1 MAMSKADTQDAG
13 QHYLVCNTEGCQSNC
28 QFYCNAC
35 HQEMCEECRDE
46 HLKNPDNRSHEVVP
60 YRQRGHQLP
69 KEKCKKHPTK
79 YIDMHCDD
87 CNIPLCSKCCTMPD
101 HLRHKLVD
109 LETIYSENCAECQGK
124 IRQIYQYRY
133 FIPTSEELRQ
143 ETNADITEIKKIM
156 DDIRTSVKAEGERL
170 KKLVEKVILQKIVG
184 VNDVEK
190 SITAMLQNQGKT
202 YEDYISYLKDVV
214 KEFSDYLSST
224 HLLGNPMIST
234 ISGQLTIKPIPQ
246 TTKPFPPVFTP
257 GQFSE
262 EDVSKLLGTVN
273 ASKYKPENRAIK
285 SMKTLRP
292 TDQMNQDEKKSHV
305 KQTLS
310 LSSFVTKVK
319 EYTVSGVKNAYH
331 ISLGKSGSVWV
342 SDDDGNLVQTD
353 LQGNALQKIKTS
365 GGPRGYH
372 TVTQDMDLIYADSKK
387 HAIKRITIIDNKV
400 TEFIKTGDWEPLS
413 IHSSKTNGDILVGM
427 KKDNVAKVTR
437 YNKTGREIQSI
448 QRDNKEQELYSYPH
462 YITENIN
469 GDICTSDFGI
479 KAVVVVNK
487 SGLHRFSYSVQQ
499 SGYLPGGI
507 CTDVVGHI
515 IVCCGRF
522 RKPTVDILDQDG
534 QFLRFLLRRPDI
546 RPPLSVCMDDENS
559 LHVGQYLTN
568 KVTMFKYL
576 Q

>member
-1 MAMSKADTQDAG
+1 MAMSKPGTQDAG

-28 QFYCNAC
+28 QFYCKAC
-35 HQEMCEECRDE
+35 LKVMCELCRDE
-46 HLKNPDNRSHEVVP
+46 HLKNPDNKKHKVVP
-60 YRQRGHQLP
+60 YRQRRLHLP
-69 KEKCKKHPTK
+69 KENCKNHPTRN
-79 YIDMHCDD
+79 IDMHCDD
-87 CNIPLCSKCCTMPD
+87 CNIPLCSQCCTMED

-109 LETIYSENCAECQGK
+109 LETIYYENCAECQGK
-124 IRQIYQYRY
+124 IRQIYQY

-143 ETNADITEIKKIM
+143 ETKADTTEIKKIM
-156 DDIRTSVKAEGERL
+156 DDIRTSMKAEGKRL

-184 VNDVEK
+184 INDVEK
-190 SITAMLQNQGKT
+190 SITAMLQNQGKI

-214 KEFSDYLSST
+214 EEFSGYLSST
-224 HLLGNPMIST
+224 QLLGNPMIST
-234 ISGQLTIKPIPQ
+234 MSGHLTINSIPQ

-273 ASKYKPENRAIK
+273 ASKYKQDNRAIK
-285 SMKTLRP
+285 PMETLKP
-292 TDQMNQDEKKSHV
+292 TDQMKQDEKKSDV

-319 EYTVSGVKNAYH
+319 EYTGVRNAYH
-331 ISLGKSGSVWV
+331 ISLGKSGSGWV

-365 GGPRGYH
+365 SEGTGYH
-372 TVTQDMDLIYADSKK
+372 TVTQDMDLMYADRKK
-387 HAIKRITIIDNKV
+387 HVIKRITMDNKV

-427 KKDNVAKVTR
+427 KKDNVARVTR
-437 YNKTGREIQSI
+437 YNKTGREIQGI
-448 QRDNKEQELYSYPH
+448 QRDNKDQKLYSNPH

-469 GDICTSDFGI
+469 GDICTSDI
-479 KAVVVVNK
+479 SADAVVVVNK
-487 SGLHRFSYSVQQ
+487 SGHHRFSYSGQH
-499 SGYLPGGI
+499 SRFLPWGI

-515 IVCCGRF
+515 IVCEGFFGNRA
-522 RKPTVDILDQDG
+522 VHILDEDG
-534 QFLRFLLRRPDI
+534 GFLRFLLKEQDNTFPY
-546 RPPLSVCMDDENS
+546 SVCIDDGNN
-559 LHVGQYLTN
+559 LHVGTYLTN
-568 KVTMFKYL
+568 KVTVFKYL

>member
-1 MAMSKADTQDAG
+1 MAMSKPGTQDAG

-60 YRQRGHQLP
+60 YRQRRHQLP
-69 KEKCKKHPTK
+69 KEKCKQHPTK
-79 YIDMHCDD
+79 YIDMYCDD
-87 CNIPLCSKCCTMPD
+87 CNIPLCSQCSTMPD

-109 LETIYSENCAECQGK
+109 LETIYSENCVECQEK
-124 IRQIYQYRY
+124 IRHIYQY

-143 ETNADITEIKKIM
+143 ETNVDTAEIKKIM
-156 DDIRTSVKAEGERL
+156 DDIRTAVKAEGERL
-170 KKLVEKVILQKIVG
+170 KKLVQKVILQKMEG

-190 SITAMLQNQGKT
+190 SIMAMLQNQGKT

-214 KEFSDYLSST
+214 KEFSGYLSST
-224 HLLGNPMIST
+224 QLLGNPMIST
-234 ISGQLTIKPIPQ
+234 ISGQLAIKSIPQ

-273 ASKYKPENRAIK
+273 VSKYKPENRAIK
-285 SMKTLRP
+285 PMETLKP
-292 TDQMNQDEKKSHV
+292 TDEMKQDEKKSVV

-310 LSSFVTKVK
+310 LSSFLTKVK
-319 EYTVSGVKNAYH
+319 KYTVPGVQNAH
-331 ISLGKSGSVWV
+331 HVSLGKSGSVWV
-342 SDDDGNLVQTD
+342 SDDDGNLVETD

-365 GGPRGYH
+365 SGDTGYH
-372 TVTQDMDLIYADSKK
+372 TVTQDMDLIYADRKK
-387 HAIKRITIIDNKV
+387 HVINRITMDNKV
-400 TEFIKTGDWEPLS
+400 TEFIKIGDWEPLS
-413 IHSSKTNGDILVGM
+413 IHSSKINGDILVGM
-427 KKDNVAKVTR
+427 IKDKVAKVTR

-448 QRDNKEQELYSYPH
+448 QRDNKDQELYSNPE

-469 GDICTSDFGI
+469 GDICTSDTGI
-479 KAVVVVNK
+479 RAVVVVNK
-487 SGLHRFSYSVQQ
+487 SGHHRFSYSGQQ
-499 SGYLPGGI
+499 SGFFPCGI

-515 IVCCGRF
+515 IVCDIYEN
-522 RKPTVDILDQDG
+522 PTVEVLGKDC
-534 QFLRFLLRRPDI
+534 QFLRFLLKPPDI
-546 RPPLSVCMDDENS
+546 RLPLSVCMDDENN
-559 LHVGQYLTN
+559 LHVGQNDTN
-568 KVTMFKYL
+568 KVTVFKYL

>member
-60 YRQRGHQLP
+60 YRQRRHQLP
-69 KEKCKKHPTK
+69 KEKCKQHPTK

-87 CNIPLCSKCCTMPD
+87 CNIPLCSQCSTMSD

-124 IRQIYQYRY
+124 IRQIYQY

-170 KKLVEKVILQKIVG
+170 KKLVDKVILQKIVG

-214 KEFSDYLSST
+214 KEFSGYLSST
-224 HLLGNPMIST
+224 QLLGNPMIST
-234 ISGQLTIKPIPQ
+234 KSGQLTIKSIPQ
-246 TTKPFPPVFTP
+246 TTKPIPSVFTP

-262 EDVSKLLGTVN
+262 EDVSKLLGTIN
-273 ASKYKPENRAIK
+273 ASTYKPENRAIK
-285 SMKTLRP
+285 PMETLKP
-292 TDQMNQDEKKSHV
+292 TDQMKQDEKKSDV

-319 EYTVSGVKNAYH
+319 EYTVPGVKNAYH
-331 ISLGKSGSVWV
+331 VSLGKSGSVWV
-342 SDDDGNLVQTD
+342 SDDNGNLVQTD

-365 GGPRGYH
+365 SGCTGYH
-372 TVTQDMDLIYADSKK
+372 TVTQDMDLIYADSKN
-387 HAIKRITIIDNKV
+387 TSS
-400 TEFIKTGDWEPLS
+400 TG
-413 IHSSKTNGDILVGM
+413 
-427 KKDNVAKVTR
+427 
-437 YNKTGREIQSI
+437 
-448 QRDNKEQELYSYPH
+448 
-462 YITENIN
+462 
-469 GDICTSDFGI
+469 
-479 KAVVVVNK
+479 
-487 SGLHRFSYSVQQ
+487 
-499 SGYLPGGI
+499 
-507 CTDVVGHI
+507 
-515 IVCCGRF
+515 
-522 RKPTVDILDQDG
+522 
-534 QFLRFLLRRPDI
+534 
-546 RPPLSVCMDDENS
+546 
-559 LHVGQYLTN
+559 
-568 KVTMFKYL
+568 
-576 Q
+576 

>member
-1 MAMSKADTQDAG
+1 MAMSKSDTQDAG

-35 HQEMCEECRDE
+35 HQEMCEECRNE
-46 HLKNPDNRSHEVVP
+46 HLKNPDNKNHKVVP
-60 YRQRGHQLP
+60 YRQRRHQLP
-69 KEKCKKHPTK
+69 KEKCKHHPTRN
-79 YIDMHCDD
+79 IDMHCDD
-87 CNIPLCSKCCTMPD
+87 CNIPLCSQCCTMED

-124 IRQIYQYRY
+124 IRQIYQY

-143 ETNADITEIKKIM
+143 ETNSDITEIKMIM

-214 KEFSDYLSST
+214 IEFSGYLSST
-224 HLLGNPMIST
+224 QLLGNPMIST
-234 ISGQLTIKPIPQ
+234 ISGHLTIKSIPQ
-246 TTKPFPPVFTP
+246 TTKPIPSVFTP

-273 ASKYKPENRAIK
+273 ASNCKAEKRTIKPME
-285 SMKTLRP
+285 TLKP
-292 TDQMNQDEKKSHV
+292 TDQMEQDKKKSDV
-305 KQTLS
+305 NQTLS

-319 EYTVSGVKNAYH
+319 EYTVSDVKNPFH

-342 SDDDGNLVQTD
+342 SDDAGNLVQTD
-353 LQGNALQKIKTS
+353 LQGNALQKLKTNS
-365 GGPRGYH
+365 GDTGYH
-372 TVTQDMDLIYADSKK
+372 TVTQDMDLMYADKKK
-387 HAIKRITIIDNKV
+387 HVINRITMNNKV

-413 IHSSKTNGDILVGM
+413 IHSSKINGDILVGM
-427 KKDNVAKVTR
+427 TKDDVAKVTR

-448 QRDNKEQELYSYPH
+448 QRDNKEQELYCYPH

-479 KAVVVVNK
+479 RAVVVVNK
-487 SGLHRFSYSVQQ
+487 SGHHRFSYSGQQ
-499 SGYLPGGI
+499 SEFWPRGI
-507 CTDVVGHI
+507 CSDVVGDI
-515 IVCCGRF
+515 IVCGIYYEN
-522 RKPTVDILDQDG
+522 PTIDVLGKDG
-534 QFLRFLLRRPDI
+534 QLLRVLLKKPDI
-546 RPPLSVCMDDENS
+546 RLPLSVCMDDQNN
-559 LHVGQYLTN
+559 LHVGKYLTN
-568 KVTMFKYL
+568 KVTVFKYL

>member
-35 HQEMCEECRDE
+35 HQEMCEECRNE

-60 YRQRGHQLP
+60 YRQRRHQLP
-69 KEKCKKHPTK
+69 KEKCKQHPTK

-87 CNIPLCSKCCTMPD
+87 CNIPLCSHCCTMPD

-124 IRQIYQYRY
+124 IRQIYQY
-133 FIPTSEELRQ
+133 FIPTSEELWQ
-143 ETNADITEIKKIM
+143 ETNADTTEIKKIM
-156 DDIRTSVKAEGERL
+156 DDIRTSMKAEGERL

-214 KEFSDYLSST
+214 KEFSGYLSST
-224 HLLGNPMIST
+224 QLLGNPMIST
-234 ISGQLTIKPIPQ
+234 ISGQLTIKSIPQ
-246 TTKPFPPVFTP
+246 TTKPFPSVFTP

-273 ASKYKPENRAIK
+273 DSTYKQENRAIK
-285 SMKTLRP
+285 PLETLKP
-292 TDQMNQDEKKSHV
+292 TDQMKQDEKKSDV

-319 EYTVSGVKNAYH
+319 EYTLPGVKHAYH
-331 ISLGKSGSVWV
+331 VSLGKSGSVWV

-365 GGPRGYH
+365 SGGTGYH
-372 TVTQDMDLIYADSKK
+372 TVTQDMDLIYADDKK
-387 HAIKRITIIDNKV
+387 HVINRITMDKKF
-400 TEFIKTGDWEPLS
+400 TKFIKTGDWEPLS
-413 IHSSKTNGDILVGM
+413 IHSSKINGDILVGM
-427 KKDNVAKVTR
+427 TKDDVAKVTR
-437 YNKTGREIQSI
+437 YNKTGREIQNI
-448 QRDNKEQELYSYPH
+448 QRDNKEQELYSYPR

-469 GDICTSDFGI
+469 GDICTSDNGI

-487 SGLHRFSYSVQQ
+487 SGHHRFSYSGQQ
-499 SGYLPGGI
+499 SVFLPRGI

-515 IVCCGRF
+515 IVCDAYFENR
-522 RKPTVDILDQDG
+522 TVDILDQDG
-534 QFLRFLLRRPDI
+534 QFLRFLLKPPDI
-546 RPPLSVCMDDENS
+546 LPRSVCMDDENN
-559 LHVGQYLTN
+559 LHVGQYPTN
-568 KVTMFKYL
+568 KVTVFKYL